1 MVLYKEIHLNNPK
14 QDNKSILRT
23 INHITK
29 REKNDTNKI

>member
-23 INHITK
+23 IYNYKYI
-29 REKNDTNKI
+29 N